1 MSYKPSAFRIFSLA
15 AFLAVLPCI
24 CAEAAGGSGG
34 IGASEIFQQDVASGL
49 ALAGFDPVSY
59 FLPEGPQA
67 GRSDLEFVWGGVA
80 WRFAREANRAAFE
93 AAPTAYAPRIGGYDA
108 QAACGGRVVD
118 ASPFIFVIVRNRLY
132 LFRDD
137 ANRARF
143 LSDESRALESERQW
157 AELRKGLV
165 KP

>member
-1 MSYKPSAFRIFSLA
+1 MPYRSGAFPVFGLA
-15 AFLAVLPCI
+15 ALLAALPCLG
-24 CAEAAGGSGG
+24 AQADGAPGGVGAA
-34 IGASEIFQQDVASGL
+34 EIFQQDVASGV
-49 ALAGFDPVSY
+49 ALGGFDPVSY

-93 AAPTAYAPRIGGYDA
+93 AAPTAYAPGIGGYDA

>member
-1 MSYKPSAFRIFSLA
+1 MSYESSAIRIFSLA
-15 AFLAVLPCI
+15 AILAVSCLCVQ
-24 CAEAAGGSGG
+24 ADNGSGG
-34 IGASEIFQQDVASGL
+34 VGASEIFQQDAASGL
-49 ALAGFDPVSY
+49 TLGGFDPVSY

-93 AAPTAYAPRIGGYDA
+93 SAPAAYAPRIGGYDA
-108 QAACGGRVVD
+108 QAASGGRVVD

-132 LFRDD
+132 LFRND

-157 AELRKGLV
+157 AELRQGLV